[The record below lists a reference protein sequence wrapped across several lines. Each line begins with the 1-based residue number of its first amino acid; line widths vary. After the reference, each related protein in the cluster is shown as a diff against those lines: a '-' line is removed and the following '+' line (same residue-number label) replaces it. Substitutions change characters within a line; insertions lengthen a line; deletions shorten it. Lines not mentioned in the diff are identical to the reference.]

1 MGRTMVSGSDVPF
14 NQSIYPSPYG
24 RLPHAHVKDF
34 QKPSLVQII
43 DLDQVWCWETLPS
56 KDEDLEDSTM
66 CAVENVFFSKFKRGC
81 FVISLRSTDPLNIIE
96 LSGLAPFSYTGFR
109 DVIQN
114 RDADRLWICMSSI
127 LDQILFY
134 RRFTGLS
141 TLISICPLV
150 HISFNFMIM
159 YIFIRVYI
167 YTYIYY
173 IYYIYYIIYIIIL

>member
-1 MGRTMVSGSDVPF
+1 MNVIPQNMHWIGLREVFHTNLHSIWWGEHGRTMVSGSDVPF
-14 NQSIYPSPYG
+14 HQSIYPSPYG

-66 CAVENVFFSKFKRGC
+66 WAVENVFFSKFKRGC

-127 LDQILFY
+127 LDQILLSAIY
-134 RRFTGLS
+134 GLIHS
-141 TLISICPLV
+141 DIDMPTCA
-150 HISFNFMIM
+150 H
-159 YIFIRVYI
+159 
-167 YTYIYY
+167 
-173 IYYIYYIIYIIIL
+173 